1 MTIAASTRARVGIL
15 VLALLLL
22 GGGATAY
29 TLRVA
34 SGRAA
39 ATGAADPGFTLG
51 GGAGALYVR
60 DAASGR
66 VARVD
71 PA

>member
-34 SGRAA
+34 SDRKS
-39 ATGAADPGFTLG
+39 
-51 GGAGALYVR
+51 V
-60 DAASGR
+60 
-66 VARVD
+66 V
-71 PA
+71 